1 MRKAAYSDYNEMFQ
15 KNEKMVLEYIRRS
28 VHHRDYDVE
37 DLTQEVFLV
46 AYLKWEEIKYYENIP
61 GFLVRVA
68 QNKIKKWYDQKKMLL
83 LDDEAF
89 MDVLDQEYNSED
101 RPLEQIDMEV
111 SMEST
116 VSSEDLQILRCYYMY
131 DYTAEEVAKRM
142 ELSKSCVKMRAARAK
157 EKLRKS
163 IHLALLSVVSVA
175 GFFH

>member
-1 MRKAAYSDYNEMFQ
+1 
-15 KNEKMVLEYIRRS
+15 
-28 VHHRDYDVE
+28 
-37 DLTQEVFLV
+37 
-46 AYLKWEEIKYYENIP
+46 
-61 GFLVRVA
+61 
-68 QNKIKKWYDQKKMLL
+68 
-83 LDDEAF
+83 
-89 MDVLDQEYNSED
+89 
-101 RPLEQIDMEV
+101 
-111 SMEST
+111 MEST